1 MGIETFSQS
10 SGPRTPFEKCAG
22 EFDTTEGLSQAG
34 TERWD
39 MRNSETPEIIL
50 GFSP

>member
-10 SGPRTPFEKCAG
+10 SGLLTPFEKCAG
-22 EFDTTEGLSQAG
+22 EFDTTRSLSQDG
-34 TERWD
+34 TKWREI
-39 MRNSETPEIIL
+39 RNSETPEIIL